1 MSYNDAEHSA
11 EGDEMTI
18 LADRTHT
25 VKRDRPARQRSA
37 LRGLAL
43 AGIVGL
49 LLFAVACGGR
59 SQHAK
64 VAQIGTRSTATNP
77 GPSNTSGSGDLTAY
91 SACMRAYGVRNFPDP
106 DSKGRI
112 AMTSGVDPDS
122 FEFKT
127 AARKCQQLLP
137 NGGRPTLQQQ
147 RMVKQA
153 ALKFARCMRAHGV
166 PSFPDPTA
174 SGALAIGKKAGV
186 DPNSPRFKAAQQSCK
201 ALAPGNP
208 SSAPSP

>member
-1 MSYNDAEHSA
+1 MP
-11 EGDEMTI
+11 I

-25 VKRDRPARQRSA
+25 VKRDRSPRQRSA

-43 AGIVGL
+43 AGMVGISL
-49 LLFAVACGGR
+49 LAVACGGR

-64 VAQIGTRSTATNP
+64 VAQIGTRSTGTNA
-77 GPSNTSGSGDLTAY
+77 GPSNTSGPSDPTAY
-91 SACMRAYGVRNFPDP
+91 SACMRAHGVRNFPDP

-122 FEFKT
+122 LEFKT
-127 AARKCQQLLP
+127 AAEKCQELLP

-147 RMVKQA
+147 RIVKQA
-153 ALKFARCMRAHGV
+153 ALRFARCMRAHGV

-201 ALAPGNP
+201 TLAPGN
-208 SSAPSP
+208 SSSGPSP